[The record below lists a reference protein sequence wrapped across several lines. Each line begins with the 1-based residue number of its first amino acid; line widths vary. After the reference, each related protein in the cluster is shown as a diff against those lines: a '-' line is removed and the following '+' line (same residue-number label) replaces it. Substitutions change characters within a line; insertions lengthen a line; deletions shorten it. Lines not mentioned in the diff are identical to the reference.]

1 MRHVILACLLA
12 ACATALA
19 AQTPRVVVL
28 DMLLDNSVVYYFD
41 VADPAKRGIERGPT
55 TVDASKFGPFNQTCQ
70 IDDIVEVNGRP
81 AKGIHFTCNYRMMF
95 SPNPQPGMSIADA
108 AFSNV
113 WPNCNWELRSN
124 DGRFVGRLTDGGF
137 FPHSIFGGAGAYLGA
152 RGEHYSTSI
161 AGRGARSASVAED
174 PSMRRTHPGTGSYRV
189 QYHLVPLYYP
199 EVETTAQGPAVY
211 HEADFSLV
219 TPAKP
224 ARAGETLMLRAKNLG
239 PTTPYTFAGQAFPKW
254 TGDPL
259 PEVNSDVEV
268 TVGGKQAEVILK
280 SGWPGEVGV
289 YRVDF
294 RMPAGA
300 TPGTTALQLTA
311 AWIPSEEV
319 RIPVQ

>member
-1 MRHVILACLLA
+1 MTRTFSLCFL
-12 ACATALA
+12 TALA
-19 AQTPRVVVL
+19 AALQAQPPRVVVL
-28 DMLLDNSVVYYFD
+28 DILLDNSVVYYFD

-55 TVDASKFGPFNQTCQ
+55 TVDMSKFGAFNQTCQ

-81 AKGIHFTCNYRMMF
+81 AKGIHFTCAYRMNF
-95 SPNPQPGMSIADA
+95 NPNPQPGMSIADA

-113 WPNCNWELRSN
+113 WPNCNWELHSK

-161 AGRGARSASVAED
+161 AGRTNRSASVAED

-199 EVETTAQGPAVY
+199 EVETTAQGPSVF
-211 HEADFSLV
+211 HADFSPV

-224 ARAGETLMLRAKNLG
+224 ARAGETLILRAKNLG

-268 TVGGKQAEVILK
+268 TVGGNPAEVIIK
-280 SGWPGEVGV
+280 YGWPGEVGV

>member
-1 MRHVILACLLA
+1 MRIVLSLCLWIAFA
-12 ACATALA
+12 AALA

-28 DMLLDNSVVYYFD
+28 DMLLDNSVVYFFD

-55 TVDASKFGPFNQTCQ
+55 TVDMSKFGAFNQTCQ

-81 AKGIHFTCNYRMMF
+81 AKGIHFVCAYRMTF
-95 SPNPQPGMSIADA
+95 NPNPQPGMSIADA

-113 WPNCNWELRSN
+113 WPNCNWELLSK

-152 RGEHYSTSI
+152 RGEHYSTAI
-161 AGRGARSASVAED
+161 AGRTNRSASVAED

-199 EVETTAQGPAVY
+199 EVETTAQGPSVF
-211 HEADFSLV
+211 HADFSPV

-224 ARAGETLMLRAKNLG
+224 ARAGESLILRAKNLG

-254 TGDPL
+254 TGDPS
-259 PEVNSDVEV
+259 PVVNSDVEV
-268 TVGGKQAEVILK
+268 TVGGKQAEVIVQ

-319 RIPVQ
+319 KIPVQ